1 MNLNMGF
8 QVFKNVQIPLLW
20 GKRAVLEDKKDRIS
34 IISLERTEA
43 IIEVLGDK
51 PAPNIQYELI
61 EDGFKIIIDGQELY
75 SFDPD
80 RRIIT
85 GLSLNLPECEIQRS
99 GIRVGSNVF
108 SENRVVGLGVG
119 IVVDERGIGM
129 GTPLPE
135 RLARLVDIKL
145 GQ

>member
-61 EDGFKIIIDGQELY
+61 EDGFKIIIDGSLEL
-75 SFDPD
+75 
-80 RRIIT
+80 
-85 GLSLNLPECEIQRS
+85 CMMARS
-99 GIRVGSNVF
+99 
-108 SENRVVGLGVG
+108 
-119 IVVDERGIGM
+119 
-129 GTPLPE
+129 
-135 RLARLVDIKL
+135 
-145 GQ
+145 